1 MLNLIEQKSFEPQVE
16 KIQDLD
22 QFKII
27 SCYSQKLKAL
37 LVVGNRSALL
47 EYKVKDMKGNQLLK
61 REFYKT
67 NSVLVTIKQVH
78 AQNIGETTFIYIGLS
93 TG

>member
-1 MLNLIEQKSFEPQVE
+1 MIEQKSFEPQVE

-67 NSVLVTIKQVH
+67 NSVLVTI
-78 AQNIGETTFIYIGLS
+78 
-93 TG
+93 

>member
-22 QFKII
+22 QVKII

-37 LVVGNRSALL
+37 FVVGYPSALL

-61 REFYKT
+61 RYFYET
-67 NSVLVTIKQVH
+67 NSVLVTI
-78 AQNIGETTFIYIGLS
+78 
-93 TG
+93 